1 MDSNLSDRYKKSID
15 YKQNISNSNNKRYS
29 NRFSNNNYRSM
40 TKAEEENKLNEDVNI
55 RSSSLKQRHKKNY
68 FDTEI
73 KENKY
78 NGAENNHLFSNDD
91 AKKNHL
97 SSKNIFGTK
106 RKLGEINHNNIK
118 KSYLLSSKKVK
129 DSRTKEYFDYE
140 GYEGFNCFPCE
151 RPIKKNKKEIDEL
164 NNELNQLLKSKNILE
179 SNINKLPG
187 KIKNINGMRQKRE
200 LNIKIKT
207 TENKINEIRLK
218 IKKLMKT

>member
-1 MDSNLSDRYKKSID
+1 MLDKNGILYRITENLELTDS
-15 YKQNISNSNNKRYS
+15 Q
-29 NRFSNNNYRSM
+29 F
-40 TKAEEENKLNEDVNI
+40 
-55 RSSSLKQRHKKNY
+55 
-68 FDTEI
+68 
-73 KENKY
+73 
-78 NGAENNHLFSNDD
+78 
-91 AKKNHL
+91 
-97 SSKNIFGTK
+97 
-106 RKLGEINHNNIK
+106 NNIK

>member
-1 MDSNLSDRYKKSID
+1 M
-15 YKQNISNSNNKRYS
+15 
-29 NRFSNNNYRSM
+29 
-40 TKAEEENKLNEDVNI
+40 
-55 RSSSLKQRHKKNY
+55 
-68 FDTEI
+68 
-73 KENKY
+73 
-78 NGAENNHLFSNDD
+78 
-91 AKKNHL
+91 
-97 SSKNIFGTK
+97 
-106 RKLGEINHNNIK
+106 
-118 KSYLLSSKKVK
+118 K

-179 SNINKLPG
+179 SNINKIPG
-187 KIKNINGMRQKRE
+187 KIKSINGMRQKRD